1 VSKRRFAARSEAE
14 PSGDRTVA
22 SESESA
28 SRARASAQVGS
39 SAVVDPRRLFS
50 GTWRGEGELTPHGPA
65 RLVMR
70 REAVRITGTGEW
82 LSDSIWRV
90 RERFEMSSGWAFE
103 RRMFME
109 LVAPDRVRAT
119 ADDIPLGADVRLTAD
134 GFQFQRFRSWLPYRG
149 VRFRLGCSSDS
160 ALGSDGLL
168 RGTVRLDLLRVP
180 VATLRLEIRVQQ

>member
-1 VSKRRFAARSEAE
+1 VSKRRFAARGEAQ

-22 SESESA
+22 SIAETPESGELA
-28 SRARASAQVGS
+28 GN
-39 SAVVDPRRLFS
+39 AVVDPRRLFS
-50 GTWRGEGELTPHGPA
+50 GTWRGDGELIPRGPA

-90 RERFEMSSGWAFE
+90 RERFEMSSGWGFE

-119 ADDIPLGADVRLTAD
+119 ADDMPLGADVRLTAD
-134 GFQFQRFRSWLPYRG
+134 GFRFERFRSWLVYRG
-149 VRFRLGCSSDS
+149 VRFRLGCENE
-160 ALGSDGLL
+160 AVLGADGVLS
-168 RGTVRLDLLRVP
+168 GEVRLDLLRIP
-180 VATLRLEIRVQQ
+180 VARMWLAIRVEQ